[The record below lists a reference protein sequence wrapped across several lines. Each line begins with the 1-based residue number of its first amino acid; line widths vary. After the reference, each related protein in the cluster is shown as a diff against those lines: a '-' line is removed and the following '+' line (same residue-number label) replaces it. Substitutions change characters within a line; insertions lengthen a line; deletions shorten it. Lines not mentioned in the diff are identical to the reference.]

1 MGLIVMSS
9 KSQVFKYIAMDVEKG
24 SIERGELN
32 AVHERNASAQIEQMG
47 FELLSLKAA
56 PKNIFQADM
65 SFFDKVTPTQ
75 IYNFTRQLS
84 VMLKAGVP
92 LVDALDSLH
101 SESAGP
107 LVNKVIDQIVEDV
120 SGGHALSKALS
131 EHPKMF
137 DSMYVNIVRAGES
150 AGVLDKVLFQLAD
163 FIASDLKLKM
173 GITQAIRYPAI
184 VVGITVLVGIF
195 AVTYILPR
203 FSTLFASTKIE
214 LPLPTRVLLGLDVFI
229 QEQWYLII
237 AGVLAM
243 ILAAIAILR
252 NPRGRYL
259 WHKSKIKLMI
269 FGPISLKM
277 SISRFVHVLE
287 TLDRTGV
294 PILEAISIS
303 GKTTGNDYME
313 SCINKVTKDVQM
325 GKKLAASL
333 SKYTSSIFPSQMLKM
348 VQVGENAG
356 ALDEMLVEI
365 GDMTDAEIKDHVLK
379 LTATIEPLI
388 SVFMGVM
395 ILTLALSIFLP
406 IWDMYEAMS
415 KS

>member
-1 MGLIVMSS
+1 MSNR
-9 KSQVFKYIAMDVEKG
+9 SQIYKYVAMDVENG
-24 SIERGELN
+24 SMQRGELSAFN
-32 AVHERNASAQIEQMG
+32 ERNASAQVEQMG
-47 FELLSLKAA
+47 FEVLSLKAA
-56 PKNIFQADM
+56 PKSIFQADI
-65 SFFDKVTPTQ
+65 SLFEKITPTQ

-107 LVNKVIDQIVEDV
+107 LVNKIIDQIVEDV
-120 SGGHALSKALS
+120 SGGHALSRALT

-173 GITQAIRYPAI
+173 GIKQAIRYPAI

-203 FSTLFASTKIE
+203 FSTLFATTDIE
-214 LPLPTRVLLGLDVFI
+214 LPLPTRVLLGMDTFI
-229 QEQWYLII
+229 QEQWYVLIGIIVSIILAII
-237 AGVLAM
+237 AT
-243 ILAAIAILR
+243 LR
-252 NPRGRYL
+252 NPRGRFL
-259 WHKSKIKLMI
+259 WHKNKIKLPI
-269 FGPISLKM
+269 LGPISLKM
-277 SISRFVHVLE
+277 AISRFVHVLE

-294 PILEAISIS
+294 PILEAIKIS
-303 GKTTGNDYME
+303 GRTTGNDFME
-313 SCINKVTKDVQM
+313 SCIDKVTRDVQM
-325 GKKLAASL
+325 GKKLALSL
-333 SKYTSSIFPSQMLKM
+333 SKYTSAIFPSQMLKM

-356 ALDEMLVEI
+356 ALDDMLVEI

-388 SVFMGVM
+388 SVFMGIM

-415 KS
+415 TS

>member
-1 MGLIVMSS
+1 M
-9 KSQVFKYIAMDVEKG
+9 Q
-24 SIERGELN
+24 RGELSAFN
-32 AVHERNASAQIEQMG
+32 ERNASAQVEQMG
-47 FELLSLKAA
+47 FEVLSLKAA
-56 PKNIFQADM
+56 PKSIFQADI
-65 SFFDKVTPTQ
+65 SLFEKITPTQ

-107 LVNKVIDQIVEDV
+107 LVNKIIDQIVEDV
-120 SGGHALSKALS
+120 SGGHALSRALT

-173 GITQAIRYPAI
+173 GIKQAIRYPAI
-184 VVGITVLVGIF
+184 VVGITVLVGVF

-203 FSTLFASTKIE
+203 FSTLFATTDIE
-214 LPLPTRVLLGLDVFI
+214 LPLPTRVLLGMDTFI
-229 QEQWYLII
+229 QEQWYVLIGI
-237 AGVLAM
+237 IVSI
-243 ILAAIAILR
+243 ILAIVATLR
-252 NPRGRYL
+252 NPRGRFL
-259 WHKSKIKLMI
+259 WHKNKIKLPI
-269 FGPISLKM
+269 LGPISLKM
-277 SISRFVHVLE
+277 AISRFVHVLE

-294 PILEAISIS
+294 PILEAIKIS
-303 GKTTGNDYME
+303 GRTTGNDFME
-313 SCINKVTKDVQM
+313 SCIDKVTRDVQM
-325 GKKLAASL
+325 GKKLALSL
-333 SKYTSSIFPSQMLKM
+333 SKYTSAIFPSQMLKM

-356 ALDEMLVEI
+356 ALDDMLVEI

-388 SVFMGVM
+388 SVFMGIM

-415 KS
+415 AS

>member
-1 MGLIVMSS
+1 MSNR
-9 KSQVFKYIAMDVEKG
+9 SQVYKYVAMDVENG
-24 SIERGELN
+24 SMQRGELN
-32 AVHERNASAQIEQMG
+32 ALNERNASAQVEQMG
-47 FELLSLKAA
+47 FEVLSLKAA
-56 PKNIFQADM
+56 PKSILQVDISLFE
-65 SFFDKVTPTQ
+65 KITPTQ

-107 LVNKVIDQIVEDV
+107 LVNKIIDQIVEDV
-120 SGGHALSKALS
+120 SGGHALSRALT

-173 GITQAIRYPAI
+173 GIKQAIRYPAI
-184 VVGITVLVGIF
+184 VVGITVLVGVF

-203 FSTLFASTKIE
+203 FSTLFATTDIE
-214 LPLPTRVLLGLDVFI
+214 LPLPTRILLGMDTFI
-229 QEQWYLII
+229 QEQWYVLIGI
-237 AGVLAM
+237 IVSI
-243 ILAAIAILR
+243 ILAIVATLR
-252 NPRGRYL
+252 NPRGRFL
-259 WHKSKIKLMI
+259 WHKNKIKLPI
-269 FGPISLKM
+269 LGPISLKM
-277 SISRFVHVLE
+277 AISRFVHVLE

-294 PILEAISIS
+294 PILEAIKIS
-303 GKTTGNDYME
+303 GRTTGNDFME
-313 SCINKVTKDVQM
+313 SCIDKVTRDVQM
-325 GKKLAASL
+325 GKKLALSL
-333 SKYTSSIFPSQMLKM
+333 SKYTSAIFPSQMLKM

-356 ALDEMLVEI
+356 ALDDMLVEI

-388 SVFMGVM
+388 SVFMGIM

-415 KS
+415 AS

>member
-1 MGLIVMSS
+1 MSNR
-9 KSQVFKYIAMDVEKG
+9 SQVYKYVAMDVENG
-24 SIERGELN
+24 SMQRGELN
-32 AVHERNASAQIEQMG
+32 ALNERNASAQVEQMG
-47 FELLSLKAA
+47 FEVLSLKAA
-56 PKNIFQADM
+56 PKSILQADI
-65 SFFDKVTPTQ
+65 SLFEKITPTQ

-107 LVNKVIDQIVEDV
+107 LVNKIIDQIVEDV
-120 SGGHALSKALS
+120 SGGHALSRALT

-173 GITQAIRYPAI
+173 GIKQAIRYPAI
-184 VVGITVLVGIF
+184 VVGITVLVGVF

-203 FSTLFASTKIE
+203 FSTLFATTDIE
-214 LPLPTRVLLGLDVFI
+214 LPLPTRILLGMDTFI
-229 QEQWYLII
+229 QEQWYVLIGI
-237 AGVLAM
+237 IVSI
-243 ILAAIAILR
+243 ILAIVATLR
-252 NPRGRYL
+252 NPRGRFL
-259 WHKSKIKLMI
+259 WHKNKIKLPI
-269 FGPISLKM
+269 LGPISLKM
-277 SISRFVHVLE
+277 AISRFVHVLE

-294 PILEAISIS
+294 PILEAIKIS
-303 GKTTGNDYME
+303 GRTTGNDFME
-313 SCINKVTKDVQM
+313 SCIDKVTRDVQM
-325 GKKLAASL
+325 GKKLALSL
-333 SKYTSSIFPSQMLKM
+333 SKYTSAIFPSQMLKM

-356 ALDEMLVEI
+356 ALDDMLVEI

-388 SVFMGVM
+388 SVFMGIM

-415 KS
+415 AS

>member
-1 MGLIVMSS
+1 MSNRS
-9 KSQVFKYIAMDVEKG
+9 KVYKYVAMDVENG
-24 SIERGELN
+24 SMQRGELSALN
-32 AVHERNASAQIEQMG
+32 ERNASAQIEQMG
-47 FELLSLKAA
+47 FEVLSLKAA
-56 PKNIFQADM
+56 PKSILQADI
-65 SFFDKVTPTQ
+65 SLFEKITPTQ

-107 LVNKVIDQIVEDV
+107 LVNKIIDQIVEDV
-120 SGGHALSKALS
+120 SGGHALSRALT

-173 GITQAIRYPAI
+173 GIKQAIRYPAI

-203 FSTLFASTKIE
+203 FSTLFATTDIE
-214 LPLPTRVLLGLDVFI
+214 LPLPTRVLLGMDTFI
-229 QEQWYLII
+229 QEQWYVLIGIIVSIILAII
-237 AGVLAM
+237 AT
-243 ILAAIAILR
+243 LR
-252 NPRGRYL
+252 NSRGRFL
-259 WHKSKIKLMI
+259 WHKNKIKLPI
-269 FGPISLKM
+269 LGPISLKM
-277 SISRFVHVLE
+277 AISRFVHVLE

-294 PILEAISIS
+294 PILEAIKIS
-303 GKTTGNDYME
+303 GRTTGNDFME
-313 SCINKVTKDVQM
+313 SCIDKVTRDVQM
-325 GKKLAASL
+325 GKKLAISL
-333 SKYTSSIFPSQMLKM
+333 TKYTSAIFPSQMLKM

-356 ALDEMLVEI
+356 ALDDMLVEI
-365 GDMTDAEIKDHVLK
+365 GDMTDAEITDHVLK

-388 SVFMGVM
+388 SVFMGIM

-415 KS
+415 TS

>member
-32 AVHERNASAQIEQMG
+32 AVNERNASAQIEQMG

-56 PKNIFQADM
+56 PKNILQADM

>member
-1 MGLIVMSS
+1 MSS

-32 AVHERNASAQIEQMG
+32 ALNERNASAQIEQMG

-56 PKNIFQADM
+56 PKNIFKADI
-65 SFFDKVTPTQ
+65 SLFDKVTPTQ

-120 SGGHALSKALS
+120 SGGHALSRALT

-137 DSMYVNIVRAGES
+137 DPMYVNIVRAGES

-173 GITQAIRYPAI
+173 GIKQAIRYPAI

-203 FSTLFASTKIE
+203 FSTLFASTNIE
-214 LPLPTRVLLGLDVFI
+214 LPLPTRLLLGLDVFI
-229 QEQWYLII
+229 QEQWYLIV
-237 AGVLAM
+237 AGVLAI
-243 ILAAIAILR
+243 ILAAIATLR
-252 NPRGRYL
+252 NPKGRFH
-259 WHKSKIKLMI
+259 WHRSKINMPI

-325 GKKLAASL
+325 GKKLAVSL

>member
-1 MGLIVMSS
+1 MSNR
-9 KSQVFKYIAMDVEKG
+9 SQVYKYVAMDVENG
-24 SIERGELN
+24 SMQRGELN
-32 AVHERNASAQIEQMG
+32 ALNERNASAQIEQMG
-47 FELLSLKAA
+47 FEVLSLKAA
-56 PKNIFQADM
+56 PKSILQADI
-65 SFFDKVTPTQ
+65 SLFEKITPTQ

-107 LVNKVIDQIVEDV
+107 LVNKIIDQIVEDV
-120 SGGHALSKALS
+120 SGGHALSRALT

-173 GITQAIRYPAI
+173 GIKQAIRYPAI
-184 VVGITVLVGIF
+184 VVGITVLVGVF

-203 FSTLFASTKIE
+203 FSTLFATTDIE
-214 LPLPTRVLLGLDVFI
+214 LPLPTRILLGMDTFI
-229 QEQWYLII
+229 QEQWYVLIGI
-237 AGVLAM
+237 IVST
-243 ILAAIAILR
+243 ILAIVATLR
-252 NPRGRYL
+252 NPRGRFL
-259 WHKSKIKLMI
+259 WHKNKIKLPI
-269 FGPISLKM
+269 LGPISLKM
-277 SISRFVHVLE
+277 AISRFVHVLE

-294 PILEAISIS
+294 PILEAIKIS
-303 GKTTGNDYME
+303 GRTTGNDFME
-313 SCINKVTKDVQM
+313 SCIDKVTRDVQM
-325 GKKLAASL
+325 GKKLALSL
-333 SKYTSSIFPSQMLKM
+333 SKYTSAIFPSQMLKM

-356 ALDEMLVEI
+356 ALDDMLVEI

-388 SVFMGVM
+388 SVFMGIM

-415 KS
+415 AS

>member
-1 MGLIVMSS
+1 MSNR
-9 KSQVFKYIAMDVEKG
+9 SQIYKYVAMDVENG
-24 SIERGELN
+24 SMQRGELSAFN
-32 AVHERNASAQIEQMG
+32 ERNASAQVEQMG
-47 FELLSLKAA
+47 FEVLSLKAA
-56 PKNIFQADM
+56 PKSIFQADI
-65 SFFDKVTPTQ
+65 SLFEKITPTQ

-107 LVNKVIDQIVEDV
+107 LVNKIIDQIVEDV
-120 SGGHALSKALS
+120 SGGHALSRALT

-173 GITQAIRYPAI
+173 GIKQAIRYPAI
-184 VVGITVLVGIF
+184 VVGITVLVGVF

-203 FSTLFASTKIE
+203 FSTLFATTDIE
-214 LPLPTRVLLGLDVFI
+214 LPLPTRVLLGMDTFI
-229 QEQWYLII
+229 QEQWYVLIGI
-237 AGVLAM
+237 IVSI
-243 ILAAIAILR
+243 ILAIVATLR
-252 NPRGRYL
+252 NPRGRFL
-259 WHKSKIKLMI
+259 WHKNKIKLPI
-269 FGPISLKM
+269 LGPISLKM
-277 SISRFVHVLE
+277 AISRFVHVLE

-294 PILEAISIS
+294 PILEAIKIS
-303 GKTTGNDYME
+303 GRTTGNDFME
-313 SCINKVTKDVQM
+313 SCIDKVTRDVQM
-325 GKKLAASL
+325 GKKLALSL
-333 SKYTSSIFPSQMLKM
+333 SKYTSAIFPSQMLKM

-356 ALDEMLVEI
+356 ALDDMLVEI

-388 SVFMGVM
+388 SVFMGIM

-415 KS
+415 AS

>member
-1 MGLIVMSS
+1 MSNR
-9 KSQVFKYIAMDVEKG
+9 SQVYKYVAMDVENG
-24 SIERGELN
+24 SMQRGELN
-32 AVHERNASAQIEQMG
+32 ALNERNASAQVEQMG
-47 FELLSLKAA
+47 FEVLSLKAA
-56 PKNIFQADM
+56 PKSILQADI
-65 SFFDKVTPTQ
+65 SFFEKITPTQ

-107 LVNKVIDQIVEDV
+107 LVNKIIDQIVEDV
-120 SGGHALSKALS
+120 SGGHALSRALT

-173 GITQAIRYPAI
+173 GIKQAIRYPAI
-184 VVGITVLVGIF
+184 VVGITVLVGVF

-203 FSTLFASTKIE
+203 FSTLFATTDIE
-214 LPLPTRVLLGLDVFI
+214 LPLPTRVLLGMDTFI
-229 QEQWYLII
+229 QEQWYVLIGITVSIILAII
-237 AGVLAM
+237 AT
-243 ILAAIAILR
+243 LR
-252 NPRGRYL
+252 NPRGRFL
-259 WHKSKIKLMI
+259 WHKNKIKLPI
-269 FGPISLKM
+269 LGPISLKM
-277 SISRFVHVLE
+277 AISRFVHVLE

-294 PILEAISIS
+294 PILEAIKIS
-303 GKTTGNDYME
+303 GRTTGNDFME
-313 SCINKVTKDVQM
+313 SCIDKVTRDVQM
-325 GKKLAASL
+325 GKKLAISL
-333 SKYTSSIFPSQMLKM
+333 TKYTSTIFPSQMLKM

-356 ALDEMLVEI
+356 ALDDMLVEI

-388 SVFMGVM
+388 SVFMGIM

-415 KS
+415 TS

>member
-1 MGLIVMSS
+1 MSNR
-9 KSQVFKYIAMDVEKG
+9 SQIYKYVAMDVENG
-24 SIERGELN
+24 SMQRGELSAFN
-32 AVHERNASAQIEQMG
+32 ERNASAQVEQMG
-47 FELLSLKAA
+47 FEVLSLKAA
-56 PKNIFQADM
+56 PKSIFQADI
-65 SFFDKVTPTQ
+65 SLFEKITPTQ

-107 LVNKVIDQIVEDV
+107 LVNKIIDQIVEDV
-120 SGGHALSKALS
+120 SGGHALSRALT

-173 GITQAIRYPAI
+173 GIKQAIRYPAI
-184 VVGITVLVGIF
+184 VVGITVLVGVF

-203 FSTLFASTKIE
+203 FSTLFATTDIE
-214 LPLPTRVLLGLDVFI
+214 LPLPTRVLLGMDTFI
-229 QEQWYLII
+229 QEQWYVLIGI
-237 AGVLAM
+237 IVSI
-243 ILAAIAILR
+243 ILAIVATLR
-252 NPRGRYL
+252 NPRGRFL
-259 WHKSKIKLMI
+259 WHKNKIKLPI
-269 FGPISLKM
+269 LGPISLKM
-277 SISRFVHVLE
+277 AISRFVHVLE

-294 PILEAISIS
+294 PILEAIKIS
-303 GKTTGNDYME
+303 GRTTGNDFME
-313 SCINKVTKDVQM
+313 SCIDKVTRDVQM
-325 GKKLAASL
+325 GKKLALSL
-333 SKYTSSIFPSQMLKM
+333 SKYTSAIFPSQMLKM

-356 ALDEMLVEI
+356 ALDDMLVEI

-388 SVFMGVM
+388 SVFMGIM

-415 KS
+415 TS

>member
-1 MGLIVMSS
+1 MSNR
-9 KSQVFKYIAMDVEKG
+9 SQVYKYVAMDVENG
-24 SIERGELN
+24 SMQRGELN
-32 AVHERNASAQIEQMG
+32 ALNERNASAQIEQMG
-47 FELLSLKAA
+47 FEVLSLKAA
-56 PKNIFQADM
+56 PKSILQADI
-65 SFFDKVTPTQ
+65 SLFEKITPTQ

-107 LVNKVIDQIVEDV
+107 LVNKIIDQIVEDV
-120 SGGHALSKALS
+120 SGGHALSRALT

-173 GITQAIRYPAI
+173 GIKQAIRYPAI
-184 VVGITVLVGIF
+184 VVGITVLVGVF

-203 FSTLFASTKIE
+203 FSTLFATTDIE
-214 LPLPTRVLLGLDVFI
+214 LPLPTRILLGMDTFI
-229 QEQWYLII
+229 QEQWYVLIGI
-237 AGVLAM
+237 IVSI
-243 ILAAIAILR
+243 ILAIVATLR
-252 NPRGRYL
+252 NPRGRFL
-259 WHKSKIKLMI
+259 WHKNKIKLPI
-269 FGPISLKM
+269 LGPISLKM
-277 SISRFVHVLE
+277 AISRFVHVLE

-294 PILEAISIS
+294 PILEAIKIS
-303 GKTTGNDYME
+303 GRTTGNDFME
-313 SCINKVTKDVQM
+313 SCIDKVTRDVQM
-325 GKKLAASL
+325 GKKLALSL
-333 SKYTSSIFPSQMLKM
+333 SKYTSAIFPSQMLKM

-356 ALDEMLVEI
+356 ALDDMLVEI

-388 SVFMGVM
+388 SVFMGIM

-415 KS
+415 AS

>member
-1 MGLIVMSS
+1 MSS
-9 KSQVFKYIAMDVEKG
+9 RSQIFKYVAMDVENG
-24 SIERGELN
+24 AMQRGEIS
-32 AVHERNASAQIEQMG
+32 AVNERNATAQIEQMG
-47 FELLSLKAA
+47 FELLSLKSA
-56 PKNIFQADM
+56 PKSILQADI
-65 SFFDKVTPTQ
+65 SFFEKVTPTQ

-107 LVNKVIDQIVEDV
+107 MVNKIIDQVVEDV
-120 SGGHALSKALS
+120 SSGHSLSRALKR
-131 EHPKMF
+131 HPKMF

-173 GITQAIRYPAI
+173 GIKQAIRYPAI
-184 VVGITVLVGIF
+184 VVGITILVGIF

-203 FSTLFASTKIE
+203 FSTLFASTDIE
-214 LPLPTRVLLGLDVFI
+214 LPLPTRILLGMDTFI
-229 QEQWYLII
+229 QEQWYFII
-237 AGVLAM
+237 FGV
-243 ILAAIAILR
+243 AAFAFGIIGILR
-252 NPRGRYL
+252 NRKGRYL
-259 WHKSKIKLMI
+259 WHKNKIKLPI
-269 FGPISLKM
+269 LGPISLKM

-294 PILEAISIS
+294 PILDAINIS
-303 GKTTGNDYME
+303 GRTTGNDYIE
-313 SCINKVTKDVQM
+313 SMIEKVTKDVQM
-325 GKKLAASL
+325 GKKLAISL
-333 SKYTSSIFPSQMLKM
+333 TKFTSSIFPSQMLKM

-356 ALDEMLVEI
+356 ALDDMLVEI

-388 SVFMGVM
+388 SVFMGIM

-415 KS
+415 TS

>member
-1 MGLIVMSS
+1 MSNRS
-9 KSQVFKYIAMDVEKG
+9 KVYKYVAMDVENG
-24 SIERGELN
+24 SMQRGELSALN
-32 AVHERNASAQIEQMG
+32 ERNASAQIEQMG
-47 FELLSLKAA
+47 FEVLSLKAA
-56 PKNIFQADM
+56 PKSILQADI
-65 SFFDKVTPTQ
+65 SLFEKITPTQ

-107 LVNKVIDQIVEDV
+107 LVNKIIDQIVEDV
-120 SGGHALSKALS
+120 SGGHALSRALT

-173 GITQAIRYPAI
+173 GIKQAIRYPAI

-203 FSTLFASTKIE
+203 FSTLFATTDIE
-214 LPLPTRVLLGLDVFI
+214 LPLPTRVLLGMDTFI
-229 QEQWYLII
+229 QEQWYVLIGIIVSIILAII
-237 AGVLAM
+237 AT
-243 ILAAIAILR
+243 LR
-252 NPRGRYL
+252 NPRGRFL
-259 WHKSKIKLMI
+259 WHKNKINLPI
-269 FGPISLKM
+269 LGPISLKM
-277 SISRFVHVLE
+277 AISRFVHVLE

-294 PILEAISIS
+294 PILEAIKIS
-303 GKTTGNDYME
+303 GRTTGNDFME
-313 SCINKVTKDVQM
+313 SCIDKVTRDVQM
-325 GKKLAASL
+325 GKKLAVSL
-333 SKYTSSIFPSQMLKM
+333 TKYTSAIFPSQMLKM

-356 ALDEMLVEI
+356 ALDDMLVEI

-388 SVFMGVM
+388 SVFMGIM

-415 KS
+415 TS

>member
-1 MGLIVMSS
+1 MSNRS
-9 KSQVFKYIAMDVEKG
+9 KVYKYVAMDVENG
-24 SIERGELN
+24 SMQRGELSALN
-32 AVHERNASAQIEQMG
+32 ERNASAQIEQMG
-47 FELLSLKAA
+47 FEVLSLKAA
-56 PKNIFQADM
+56 PKSILQADI
-65 SFFDKVTPTQ
+65 SLFEKITPTQ

-107 LVNKVIDQIVEDV
+107 LVNKIIDQIVEDV
-120 SGGHALSKALS
+120 SGGHALSRALT

-173 GITQAIRYPAI
+173 GIKQAIRYPAI

-203 FSTLFASTKIE
+203 FSTLFATTDIE
-214 LPLPTRVLLGLDVFI
+214 LPLPTRVLLGMDTFI
-229 QEQWYLII
+229 QEQWYVLIGIIVSIILAII
-237 AGVLAM
+237 AT
-243 ILAAIAILR
+243 LR
-252 NPRGRYL
+252 NPRGRFL
-259 WHKSKIKLMI
+259 WHKNKINLPI
-269 FGPISLKM
+269 LGPISLKM
-277 SISRFVHVLE
+277 AISRFVHVLE

-294 PILEAISIS
+294 PILEAIKIS
-303 GKTTGNDYME
+303 GRTTGNDFME
-313 SCINKVTKDVQM
+313 SCIDKVTRDVQM
-325 GKKLAASL
+325 GKKLAISL
-333 SKYTSSIFPSQMLKM
+333 TKYTSAIFPSQMLKM

-356 ALDEMLVEI
+356 ALDDMLVEI

-388 SVFMGVM
+388 SVFMGIM

-415 KS
+415 TS

>member
-1 MGLIVMSS
+1 MSNRS
-9 KSQVFKYIAMDVEKG
+9 KVYKYVAMDVENG
-24 SIERGELN
+24 SMQRGELSALN
-32 AVHERNASAQIEQMG
+32 ERNASAQIEQMG
-47 FELLSLKAA
+47 FEVLSLKAA
-56 PKNIFQADM
+56 PKSILQADI
-65 SFFDKVTPTQ
+65 SLFEKITPTQ

-107 LVNKVIDQIVEDV
+107 LVNKIIDQIVEDV
-120 SGGHALSKALS
+120 SGGHALSRALT

-173 GITQAIRYPAI
+173 GIKQAIRYPAI

-203 FSTLFASTKIE
+203 FSTLFATTDIE
-214 LPLPTRVLLGLDVFI
+214 LPLPTRVLLGMDTFI
-229 QEQWYLII
+229 QEQWYVLIGIIVSIILAII
-237 AGVLAM
+237 AT
-243 ILAAIAILR
+243 LR
-252 NPRGRYL
+252 NSRGRFL
-259 WHKSKIKLMI
+259 WHKNKIKLPI
-269 FGPISLKM
+269 LGPISLKM
-277 SISRFVHVLE
+277 AISRFVHVLE

-294 PILEAISIS
+294 PILEAIKIS
-303 GKTTGNDYME
+303 GRTTGNDFME
-313 SCINKVTKDVQM
+313 SCIDKVTRDVQM
-325 GKKLAASL
+325 GKKLAISL
-333 SKYTSSIFPSQMLKM
+333 TKYTSAIFPSQMLKM

-356 ALDEMLVEI
+356 ALDDMLVEI

-388 SVFMGVM
+388 SVFMGIM

-415 KS
+415 TS

>member
-1 MGLIVMSS
+1 MSS
-9 KSQVFKYIAMDVEKG
+9 RSQIFKYVAMDVENG
-24 SIERGELN
+24 AMQRGEIS
-32 AVHERNASAQIEQMG
+32 AVNERNATAQIEQMG
-47 FELLSLKAA
+47 FELLSLKSA
-56 PKNIFQADM
+56 PKSILQADI
-65 SFFDKVTPTQ
+65 SFFEKVTPTQ
-75 IYNFTRQLS
+75 IYNFMRQLS

-107 LVNKVIDQIVEDV
+107 MVNKIIDQVVEDV
-120 SGGHALSKALS
+120 SSGHSLSRALKR
-131 EHPKMF
+131 HPKMF

-173 GITQAIRYPAI
+173 GIKQAIRYPAI
-184 VVGITVLVGIF
+184 VVGITILVGIF

-203 FSTLFASTKIE
+203 FSTLFASTDIE
-214 LPLPTRVLLGLDVFI
+214 LPLPTRILLGMDTFI
-229 QEQWYLII
+229 QEQWYFII
-237 AGVLAM
+237 FGV
-243 ILAAIAILR
+243 AAFAFGIIGILR
-252 NPRGRYL
+252 NRKGRYL
-259 WHKSKIKLMI
+259 WHKNKIKLPI
-269 FGPISLKM
+269 LGPISLKM

-294 PILEAISIS
+294 PILDAINIS
-303 GKTTGNDYME
+303 GRTTGNDYIE
-313 SCINKVTKDVQM
+313 SMIEKVTKDVQM
-325 GKKLAASL
+325 GKKLAISL
-333 SKYTSSIFPSQMLKM
+333 TKFTSSIFPSQMLKM

-356 ALDEMLVEI
+356 ALDDMLVEI

-388 SVFMGVM
+388 SVFMGIM

-415 KS
+415 TS

>member
-1 MGLIVMSS
+1 MMSNR
-9 KSQVFKYIAMDVEKG
+9 SQTFKYVAMDVENG
-24 SIERGELN
+24 SMERGELN
-32 AVHERNASAQIEQMG
+32 AVNERNASAQITQMG
-47 FELLSLKAA
+47 FEVLSLKAA
-56 PKNIFQADM
+56 PKSILQADV
-65 SFFDKVTPTQ
+65 SFFEKITPTQ

-107 LVNKVIDQIVEDV
+107 LVNKIIDQIVEDV
-120 SGGHALSKALS
+120 SGGHALSRALT

-173 GITQAIRYPAI
+173 GIKQAIRYPAI
-184 VVGITVLVGIF
+184 VVGITLLVGVF

-203 FSTLFASTKIE
+203 FSTLFATTDIE
-214 LPLPTRVLLGLDVFI
+214 LPLPTRILLGMDTFI
-229 QEQWYLII
+229 QEQWYVIIGLVIATIFGII
-237 AGVLAM
+237 AT
-243 ILAAIAILR
+243 LR
-252 NPRGRYL
+252 NPRGRFL
-259 WHKSKIKLMI
+259 WHKNKINLPI
-269 FGPISLKM
+269 LGPISLKM

-294 PILEAISIS
+294 PILEAIKIS
-303 GKTTGNDYME
+303 GRTTGNDFME
-313 SCINKVTKDVQM
+313 SRINKVTRDVQM
-325 GKKLAASL
+325 GKKLATSL
-333 SKYTSSIFPSQMLKM
+333 TKYTSSIFPSQMLKM

-356 ALDEMLVEI
+356 ALDDMLVEI

-388 SVFMGVM
+388 SVFMGIM

-415 KS
+415 AS

>member
-1 MGLIVMSS
+1 MSNRS
-9 KSQVFKYIAMDVEKG
+9 KVYKYVAMDVESG
-24 SIERGELN
+24 SMQRGELSALN
-32 AVHERNASAQIEQMG
+32 ERNASAQVEQMG
-47 FELLSLKAA
+47 FEVLSLKAA
-56 PKNIFQADM
+56 PKSILQADI
-65 SFFDKVTPTQ
+65 SLFEKITPTQ

-107 LVNKVIDQIVEDV
+107 LVNKIIDQIVEDV
-120 SGGHALSKALS
+120 SGGHALSRALT

-173 GITQAIRYPAI
+173 GIKQAIRYPAI

-203 FSTLFASTKIE
+203 FSTLFATTDIE
-214 LPLPTRVLLGLDVFI
+214 LPLPTRVLLGMDTFI
-229 QEQWYLII
+229 QEQWYVLIGIIVSIILAII
-237 AGVLAM
+237 AT
-243 ILAAIAILR
+243 LR
-252 NPRGRYL
+252 NPRGRFL
-259 WHKSKIKLMI
+259 WHKNKINLPI
-269 FGPISLKM
+269 LGPISLKM
-277 SISRFVHVLE
+277 AISRFVHVLE

-294 PILEAISIS
+294 PILEAIKIS
-303 GKTTGNDYME
+303 GRTTGNDFME
-313 SCINKVTKDVQM
+313 SCIDKVTRDVQM
-325 GKKLAASL
+325 GKKLAVSL
-333 SKYTSSIFPSQMLKM
+333 TKYTSAIFPSQMLKM

-356 ALDEMLVEI
+356 ALDDMLVEI

-388 SVFMGVM
+388 SVFMGIM

-415 KS
+415 TS

>member
-1 MGLIVMSS
+1 MSNR
-9 KSQVFKYIAMDVEKG
+9 SQIYKYVAMDVENG
-24 SIERGELN
+24 SMQRGELSALN
-32 AVHERNASAQIEQMG
+32 ERNASAQVEQMG
-47 FELLSLKAA
+47 FEVLSLKAA
-56 PKNIFQADM
+56 PKSIFQADI
-65 SFFDKVTPTQ
+65 SLFEKITPTQ

-107 LVNKVIDQIVEDV
+107 LVNKIIDQIVEDV
-120 SGGHALSKALS
+120 SGGHALSRALT

-173 GITQAIRYPAI
+173 GIKQAIRYPAI
-184 VVGITVLVGIF
+184 VVGITVLVGVF

-203 FSTLFASTKIE
+203 FSTLFATTDIE
-214 LPLPTRVLLGLDVFI
+214 LPLPTRVLLGMDTFI
-229 QEQWYLII
+229 QEQWYVLIGI
-237 AGVLAM
+237 IVSI
-243 ILAAIAILR
+243 ILAIVATLR
-252 NPRGRYL
+252 NPRGRFL
-259 WHKSKIKLMI
+259 WHKNKIKLPI
-269 FGPISLKM
+269 LGPISLKM
-277 SISRFVHVLE
+277 AISRFVHVLE

-294 PILEAISIS
+294 PILEAIKIS
-303 GKTTGNDYME
+303 GRTTGNDFME
-313 SCINKVTKDVQM
+313 SCIDKVTRDVQM
-325 GKKLAASL
+325 GKKLALSL
-333 SKYTSSIFPSQMLKM
+333 SKYTSAIFPSQMLKM

-356 ALDEMLVEI
+356 ALDDMLVEI

-388 SVFMGVM
+388 SVFMGIM

-415 KS
+415 AS

>member
-1 MGLIVMSS
+1 MSNR
-9 KSQVFKYIAMDVEKG
+9 SQVYKYVAMDVENG
-24 SIERGELN
+24 SMQRGELSALN
-32 AVHERNASAQIEQMG
+32 ERNASAQVEQMG
-47 FELLSLKAA
+47 FEVLSLKAT
-56 PKNIFQADM
+56 PKSILQADI
-65 SFFDKVTPTQ
+65 SLFEKITPTQ

-107 LVNKVIDQIVEDV
+107 LVNKIIDQIVEDV
-120 SGGHALSKALS
+120 SGGHALSRALT

-173 GITQAIRYPAI
+173 GIKQAIRYPAI

-203 FSTLFASTKIE
+203 FSTLFATTDIE
-214 LPLPTRVLLGLDVFI
+214 LPLPTRVLLGMDTFI
-229 QEQWYLII
+229 QEQWYVLIGI
-237 AGVLAM
+237 IVSI
-243 ILAAIAILR
+243 ILAIIAILR
-252 NPRGRYL
+252 NPRGRFL
-259 WHKSKIKLMI
+259 WHKNKIRLPI
-269 FGPISLKM
+269 LGPISLKM
-277 SISRFVHVLE
+277 AISRFVHVLE

-294 PILEAISIS
+294 PILEAIKIS
-303 GKTTGNDYME
+303 GRTTGNDFME
-313 SCINKVTKDVQM
+313 SCIDKVTRDVQM
-325 GKKLAASL
+325 GKKLAVSL
-333 SKYTSSIFPSQMLKM
+333 TKYTSAIFPSQMLKM

-356 ALDEMLVEI
+356 ALDDMLVEI

-388 SVFMGVM
+388 SVFMGIM

-415 KS
+415 TS

>member
-1 MGLIVMSS
+1 MSS
-9 KSQVFKYIAMDVEKG
+9 KSKTFQFIGMDLEKG
-24 SIERGELN
+24 SIEKGEVK
-32 AVHERNASAQIEQMG
+32 AIHERGAIASVEQLG
-47 FELLSLKAA
+47 LEALSVREVKKSVL
-56 PKNIFQADM
+56 QADIT
-65 SFFDKVTPTQ
+65 FFAKVTPNQ

-107 LVNKVIDQIVEDV
+107 MVNKIIDDIIEDV
-120 SGGHALSKALS
+120 SGGNALSKAL
-131 EHPKMF
+131 EKHPKMF
-137 DSMYVNIVRAGES
+137 DSMYTNIVRAGES

-173 GITQAIRYPAI
+173 GIKQAIRYPAI
-184 VVGITVLVGIF
+184 VVGITVLVGVF

-203 FSTLFASTKIE
+203 FSTLFASTSIE
-214 LPLPTRVLLGLDVFI
+214 LPLPTRILLGMDTFI
-229 QEQWYLII
+229 QNQWYLII
-237 AGVLAM
+237 GIIGL
-243 ILAAIAILR
+243 IIASIIATLR

-259 WHKSKIKLMI
+259 WHKNKISLPI
-269 FGPISLKM
+269 SGPISLKM

-294 PILEAISIS
+294 PILTAIEIS
-303 GKTTGNDYME
+303 GKTTGNDFIQ
-313 SCINKVTKDVQM
+313 SKLQKVTGDVQM
-325 GKKLAASL
+325 GRKLAASL
-333 SKYTSSIFPSQMLKM
+333 SKYTSAIFPSQMLKM
-348 VQVGENAG
+348 IQVGESAG
-356 ALDEMLVEI
+356 SLDDMLVEI
-365 GDMTDAEIKDHVLK
+365 AEMTDAEIKDHVLK

-388 SVFMGVM
+388 SVFMGLM

-415 KS
+415 AG